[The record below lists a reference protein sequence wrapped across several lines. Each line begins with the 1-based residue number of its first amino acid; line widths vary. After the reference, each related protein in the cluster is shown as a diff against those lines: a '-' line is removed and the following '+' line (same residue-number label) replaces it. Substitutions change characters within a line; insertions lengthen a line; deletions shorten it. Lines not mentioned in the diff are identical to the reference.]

1 MSNAKYIEAIGRR
14 KTSTARVRLT
24 ESTKAD
30 FKINDKT
37 VAEYFPT
44 REMQVVVAEALPKSG
59 LIGVY
64 SVSAHVNGG
73 GIHSQAEAVR
83 HGLARAIVKKE
94 EDLRSA
100 LKKIG
105 FLKRDPRAKERK
117 KPGLKKARKAPTW
130 SKR

>member
-24 ESTKAD
+24 ESAKAD

-59 LIGVY
+59 LVGIY

>member
-24 ESTKAD
+24 ESAKAD

-59 LIGVY
+59 LVGIY
-64 SVSAHVNGG
+64 SISPCKWWWYTFTSRSCSSWTCSC
-73 GIHSQAEAVR
+73 HS
-83 HGLARAIVKKE
+83 
-94 EDLRSA
+94 
-100 LKKIG
+100 
-105 FLKRDPRAKERK
+105 KERRGPAFCSKENRIPK
-117 KPGLKKARKAPTW
+117 KR
-130 SKR
+130 SES